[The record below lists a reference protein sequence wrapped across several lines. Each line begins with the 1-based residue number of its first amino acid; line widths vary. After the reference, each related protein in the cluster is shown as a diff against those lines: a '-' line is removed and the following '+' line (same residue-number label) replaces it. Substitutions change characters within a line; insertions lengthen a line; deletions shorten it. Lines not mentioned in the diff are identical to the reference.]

1 MPVPPSNM
9 NQQLGDLLETGK
21 GADVVFEVAGQTFAA
36 RSPVF
41 SVELYGPMKE
51 SEPTGVVCVQD
62 MEAQVFKALLR
73 FMYTDSLPKME
84 EEEGVMCQHLLSPSS
99 SAITSGATS
108 GYYLLVVE
116 GYSRTKDTVP
126 NGDFIRSRPFR
137 VGGYRW
143 VIDYY
148 PNGESSDDADS
159 ISVSLQLDQDSERPF
174 MAHYE
179 FSFIDETERQKSTHI
194 CSEALFDFSDD
205 NRWGYTNF
213 IRREELEKSKHLKDD
228 CFTIRCDIILKK
240 DGSNT
245 TGDDVAAPLVAV
257 PPSDMHRQFTDLLLT
272 KVGADVTFQVGG
284 ETFAAHRCVLAA
296 RSTVFMVELFGPMKE
311 GATTAS
317 VHISEMVPEAFKA
330 MLAFI
335 YNDTP
340 PPETEE
346 DEDGKVAMWQHL
358 LVAADRYDLP
368 RLKLI
373 CEEKLCGHIGVGT
386 ATTILLLADKH
397 HCRGLKEACLEFLS
411 SPANLEEVMEH
422 GGLEDVVGTC
432 PSVLVELI
440 AKLALLRTQEATP
453 SSSTSR
459 FRSIFPQFFAK
470 P

>member
-1 MPVPPSNM
+1 MS
-9 NQQLGDLLETGK
+9 
-21 GADVVFEVAGQTFAA
+21 FAG
-36 RSPVF
+36 V
-41 SVELYGPMKE
+41 
-51 SEPTGVVCVQD
+51 
-62 MEAQVFKALLR
+62 
-73 FMYTDSLPKME
+73 SLVRD
-84 EEEGVMCQHLLSPSS
+84 GRLQSPSS

-159 ISVSLQLDQDSERPF
+159 ISVSLQ
-174 MAHYE
+174 
-179 FSFIDETERQKSTHI
+179 
-194 CSEALFDFSDD
+194 
-205 NRWGYTNF
+205 
-213 IRREELEKSKHLKDD
+213 REELEKSKHLKDD

-440 AKLALLRTQEATP
+440 AKLALLRTQV
-453 SSSTSR
+453 
-459 FRSIFPQFFAK
+459 
-470 P
+470 